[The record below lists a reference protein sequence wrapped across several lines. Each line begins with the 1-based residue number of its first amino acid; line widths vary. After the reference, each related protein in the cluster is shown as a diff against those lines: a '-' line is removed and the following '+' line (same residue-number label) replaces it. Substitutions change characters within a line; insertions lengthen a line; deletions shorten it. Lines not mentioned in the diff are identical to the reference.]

1 MSHVEQLENTL
12 RSEKTT
18 FNLPSR
24 SKLRGKRRLEVITD
38 AVQDLKNLNQ
48 SMNPS
53 TIAREDEC
61 DIMGKHIAFQLR
73 ELTEYDRVLAH
84 YDIQKILMN
93 YRLKNM
99 NRQSSSSS
107 SITTFSRPNSTASTI
122 ESIPYTPETY
132 SSEDSTTT
140 DIIHSAMVYSD
151 IGSEF
156 YRSGV

>member
-1 MSHVEQLENTL
+1 VSHVEQLENTL

-24 SKLRGKRRLEVITD
+24 SKLRGKRRLEAITD

-61 DIMGKHIAFQLR
+61 DIIGKHLAFQLR
-73 ELTEYDRVLAH
+73 ELSEYDRVLAH

-99 NRQSSSSS
+99 NRQSSSS
-107 SITTFSRPNSTASTI
+107 ITTFSMPNSTASTI

-151 IGSEF
+151 IGSKF
-156 YRSGV
+156 YRSDV

>member
-1 MSHVEQLENTL
+1 LEA
-12 RSEKTT
+12 
-18 FNLPSR
+18 
-24 SKLRGKRRLEVITD
+24 ITD

-48 SMNPS
+48 SMNPL

-61 DIMGKHIAFQLR
+61 DIMGKHIAFQLH

-99 NRQSSSSS
+99 NRPSSPS
-107 SITTFSRPNSTASTI
+107 SITTFFRPNSTASTI

-140 DIIHSAMVYSD
+140 DLIHSAIVYSD

-156 YRSGV
+156 YRSDV

>member
-1 MSHVEQLENTL
+1 LEA
-12 RSEKTT
+12 
-18 FNLPSR
+18 
-24 SKLRGKRRLEVITD
+24 ITD
-38 AVQDLKNLNQ
+38 AVQDLKKLNQ

-99 NRQSSSSS
+99 NRQSSSS
-107 SITTFSRPNSTASTI
+107 ITTFSMPNSTASTI

-140 DIIHSAMVYSD
+140 DLIHSAMVYSD

-156 YRSGV
+156 YRSDV